1 MTEEHTP
8 PGSQTG
14 PTIEHLGIESA
25 SPSSQ
30 TVGDG
35 LVRAKEMKS
44 EEHTSPGS
52 PTGVTIEHLSPRPTS
67 PSSQTLDDSPES
79 SRVRRSFSAAVPV
92 PGYTILEILGRGG
105 MGIVYK
111 ARQDKANRL
120 VALKMILSGAH
131 AGEAERL
138 RFQAEAQAVASLSHP
153 HIVQVYEV
161 SETPEGHCY
170 FSLEYVAGG
179 TLAERLRQ
187 DPLPPD
193 AAADLIEALAR
204 AIQTAHEHGIIHRD
218 LKPQNILL
226 AHGVQSQKSNVKS
239 SLDIGPL
246 TLDNQQTSHHSTTH
260 HSPLTLNPKIS
271 DFGLAKRL
279 DADDSLTHTG
289 AIMGT
294 PSYMAPEQALGQS
307 KHVGPA
313 ADIYALGAILYECL
327 TGRPPFKGT
336 TLAETLDQVRSMEPV
351 PPQRLVKDI
360 PRDLET
366 ICLHCLRKEPERRYA
381 SAELLAED
389 IRRFRAGLPLSVRP
403 VGTLERV
410 GRWCRRNPKWA
421 AMIGTVFLLL
431 CGVSAVSLY
440 AYFTVAAKNKDIE
453 AKNELAEKRLLQS
466 IDAVSLFARDA
477 RIFCED
483 AMVPAVSRQKLYEV
497 LINQLEKNVDDKEG
511 PFDED
516 RIRNKILM
524 YQQIA
529 QVNADLGGLERLKK
543 AREWDE
549 KGLALTEEW
558 LKNKP
563 GDPAA
568 RSHRAAY
575 VHLLGVADQR
585 AGKKKDADV
594 KYKEALDIRRE
605 LWNNPEFRKQI
616 DRFTPGKSYTN
627 LADSLDTHHLFD
639 ESLKVREDAY
649 EQFGTFE
656 LLDAWCWTC
665 WKAGFY
671 AKDYSTKKVHL
682 AKSVELSGK
691 LHELRPTSRGV
702 LKRWAFV
709 LRDLGEL
716 EYDHDNV
723 PESQKHYKKLAEVTQ
738 MLATAPDLAR
748 QRQSFARAWYTL
760 GIIEKKL
767 GHDTE
772 AKKHF
777 ERCRLIREELLRD
790 YPDFDTYVH
799 LEIDL
804 LFAQVALG
812 EHEQAVKKADEI
824 GKENSTNNNILY
836 RLACI
841 YSLSIPAVEE
851 ARRPGSLTS
860 ADKALQGQYKDKALE
875 SLENSLFYG
884 NRDYFRIRTD
894 ADLIRIRS
902 DPRFEKIMGKYKKK

>member
-1 MTEEHTP
+1 
-8 PGSQTG
+8 
-14 PTIEHLGIESA
+14 
-25 SPSSQ
+25 
-30 TVGDG
+30 
-35 LVRAKEMKS
+35 
-44 EEHTSPGS
+44 
-52 PTGVTIEHLSPRPTS
+52 
-67 PSSQTLDDSPES
+67 
-79 SRVRRSFSAAVPV
+79 
-92 PGYTILEILGRGG
+92 
-105 MGIVYK
+105 
-111 ARQDKANRL
+111 
-120 VALKMILSGAH
+120 
-131 AGEAERL
+131 
-138 RFQAEAQAVASLSHP
+138 
-153 HIVQVYEV
+153 
-161 SETPEGHCY
+161 
-170 FSLEYVAGG
+170 
-179 TLAERLRQ
+179 
-187 DPLPPD
+187 
-193 AAADLIEALAR
+193 
-204 AIQTAHEHGIIHRD
+204 
-218 LKPQNILL
+218 
-226 AHGVQSQKSNVKS
+226 
-239 SLDIGPL
+239 
-246 TLDNQQTSHHSTTH
+246 
-260 HSPLTLNPKIS
+260 
-271 DFGLAKRL
+271 
-279 DADDSLTHTG
+279 
-289 AIMGT
+289 
-294 PSYMAPEQALGQS
+294 
-307 KHVGPA
+307 VGPA
-313 ADIYALGAILYECL
+313 ADIYALGVMLYECL

-336 TLAETLDQVRSMEPV
+336 TLAETLDQVRTMEPV
-351 PPQRLVKDI
+351 PPGRLARNV

-389 IRRFRAGLPLSVRP
+389 LRRFRAGLPLSVRP
-403 VGTLERV
+403 VGTVERV

-421 AMIGTVFLLL
+421 AMIGAVVLLL
-431 CGVSAVSLY
+431 CGVTAVSLY

-483 AMVPAVSRQKLYEV
+483 AMVPAASRQQLYEV
-497 LINQLEKNVDDKEG
+497 LINQLEKNVDDKDG

-529 QVNADLGGLERLKK
+529 QVNADLGGVERLKK

-558 LKNKP
+558 LRNKP

-575 VHLLGVADQR
+575 VHLLGVDDQR
-585 AGKKKDADV
+585 VGKKKDADI
-594 KYKEALDIRRE
+594 KYKEALEIRRE
-605 LWNNPEFRKQI
+605 LWNNPEYRKQI

-649 EQFGTFE
+649 NQFATFE

-671 AKDYSTKKVHL
+671 AKKAGQEFAKIRVHL
-682 AKSVELSGK
+682 AKSVELSEK
-691 LHELRPTSRGV
+691 LHELRPTSRSV

-716 EYDHDNV
+716 EFNHNNV
-723 PESQKHYKKLAEVTQ
+723 AESQQHYKKLAEVTQ

-760 GIIEKKL
+760 GRIEQKL
-767 GHDTE
+767 GHDAE
-772 AKKHF
+772 ARKHF

-790 YPDFDTYVH
+790 YPDFDSYVH

-812 EHEQAVKKADEI
+812 EHEQAVKKADGI
-824 GKENSTNNNILY
+824 RQKNSTNNNILY
-836 RLACI
+836 RLACV

-851 ARRPGSLTS
+851 AQRPGAPTS
-860 ADKALQGQYKDKALE
+860 ADKALQAQYKDKALE

-884 NRDYFRIRTD
+884 NREYFEIRTD
-894 ADLIRIRS
+894 ADLIPIRS
-902 DPRFEKIMGKYKKK
+902 DPRFEKMLASYEKKNKKK